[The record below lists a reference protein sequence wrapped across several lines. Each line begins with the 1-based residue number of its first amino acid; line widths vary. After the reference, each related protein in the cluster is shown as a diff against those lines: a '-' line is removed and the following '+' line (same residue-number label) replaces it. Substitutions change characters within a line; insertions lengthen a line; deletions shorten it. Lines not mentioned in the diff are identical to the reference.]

1 MGSSA
6 SHYYDMLE
14 EERWNA
20 LSDRA
25 KKNGM
30 TPSEQQAHD
39 KLVDEVRRGRDLF
52 NQREREDRLI
62 SLYLANKHFVQR

>member
-6 SHYYDMLE
+6 DHYYDMLE
-14 EERWNA
+14 EERWKA
-20 LSDRA
+20 LSERA

-30 TPSEQQAHD
+30 TPYEQQAHD
-39 KLVDEVRRGRDLF
+39 KLVDEVRQGRDLF

-62 SLYLANKHFVQR
+62 SLYLANKHLLS

>member
-6 SHYYDMLE
+6 DYYYDMLE
-14 EERWNA
+14 EERWKA
-20 LSDRA
+20 LSERA
-25 KKNGM
+25 KKNGR

-39 KLVDEVRRGRDLF
+39 KLVDEVLQGRDLF

-62 SLYLANKHFVQR
+62 SLYLANKHLAQR